1 MRAFT
6 CGIDDLR
13 LTPEGEAN
21 RSRELNGA
29 QDAGLGVAA
38 AYVSLKDQAP
48 TDKDPELLRRLEGV
62 MRDDSK
68 QEGLDLL
75 MNKMSASVS
84 SSVTKACLP
93 VGLEKPFPHN
103 HMQAMTISGAKG
115 GNVNANLISC
125 NLGQQVLEGRRVPL
139 MVSGKS
145 LPCFPEFD
153 TSLRAGGYIV
163 NRFLTGI
170 RPQEYYFHHMAGRE
184 GLIDTAVKTSRSG
197 YLQRCLIKG
206 MEGLEVAY
214 DSSVRDSDGSL
225 VQFLYGEDGLDVTK
239 QKYLTD
245 FSFVLHNL
253 ESEMSDFK
261 FSDPRTAGL
270 FEHKDEFF
278 KQSKRMLKRSNVN
291 AGFADEPVNALVNP
305 AKHAF
310 AMSEKFFGLMSTYV
324 RENKDRLIKDKESR
338 GDDQSTSRLPFDQAS
353 MGKRSVERV
362 FAAKYLRSQVE
373 PGEAVGIVAGQ
384 SVGEPSTQMTLNTFH
399 LAGHSAKNVTL
410 GIPRLREIL
419 MTASANIS
427 TPAMTLVLRPDL
439 THQEGEHFAKT
450 IGMLPLSHIL
460 DKIAVKERV
469 GRGIGH
475 PYAKIFDVR
484 LDFFASDEYEA
495 IYAVQASD
503 VLDTVEKRL
512 LPVLRK
518 LITKATKQNEKG
530 QSSASIP
537 DVGVKAGVI
546 EVSRTGNEDS
556 HGDDEQ
562 RDDGSDD
569 DNDDGD
575 NDATSAKQR
584 RNRNEAVSYGPNDE
598 EDDDIRI
605 RMERD
610 VTTEEDLPDDEGYVG
625 SPPSVMTHNAQ
636 AGENE
641 RASDSEASDEEDSAQ
656 PGGDVQGDTE
666 QGGSEARQARV
677 KSGNT
682 NITRFRADENAGEWC
697 EFALEL
703 PADSPKILMLSVV
716 EDAVRRSVVR
726 QIPGVKSCTYVADE
740 VVKDSRTGIEVKVP
754 VVHTEGTNIR
764 TIQQFSDFF
773 DPNKLAT
780 NDIVAMLEVYGVEAC
795 RNTIIRE
802 LSTVF
807 VSHGIGVDNRHLNLI
822 GDFMTRGGG
831 FMPFNRYG
839 LKGNVS
845 PFTKMSF
852 ETTLAFLKD
861 ALVDGDWDGLVTP
874 SSRIVMGRLGKTGT
888 GSFDV
893 LTSVPIQH
901 FDPMQGLR
909 TT

>member
-48 TDKDPELLRRLEGV
+48 TDKDPELLRRLEDV

-84 SSVTKACLP
+84 SNVTKACLP

-338 GDDQSTSRLPFDQAS
+338 GDDQSTSP
-353 MGKRSVERV
+353 
-362 FAAKYLRSQVE
+362 
-373 PGEAVGIVAGQ
+373 
-384 SVGEPSTQMTLNTFH
+384 
-399 LAGHSAKNVTL
+399 
-410 GIPRLREIL
+410 
-419 MTASANIS
+419 
-427 TPAMTLVLRPDL
+427 
-439 THQEGEHFAKT
+439 
-450 IGMLPLSHIL
+450 
-460 DKIAVKERV
+460 
-469 GRGIGH
+469 
-475 PYAKIFDVR
+475 
-484 LDFFASDEYEA
+484 
-495 IYAVQASD
+495 SD

-556 HGDDEQ
+556 HGNDAQ

-584 RNRNEAVSYGPNDE
+584 GNRNEAVSYGPNDE

-610 VTTEEDLPDDEGYVG
+610 ATTEEDLPDDEGYVG
-625 SPPSVMTHNAQ
+625 SPRSVMTHNAQ

-641 RASDSEASDEEDSAQ
+641 RANDSEASDEEDSAQ

-697 EFALEL
+697 EFTLEL

-754 VVHTEGTNIR
+754 VVHTEGANIR

-909 TT
+909 TS